1 MKDATTRKAG
11 NKHDTREGWLRAATD
26 ALRPYFVENGYPLP
40 YKIRHSIGFPSTG
53 KHGKRRGEL
62 WHSVTSA
69 DDTYELFI
77 RADLDNP
84 AEVLGVLVHELVHSV
99 LPLDAGH
106 GKLYKEAAAKI
117 GLTGPMRHA
126 MPNPLLADKLQAV
139 ADDLGPLPHAML
151 YLERGRDNSGLVAG
165 PKKQKARLLKAE
177 CTSDGCGFNVRIV
190 AKWVSE
196 VGPPHCPK
204 HGEMRL
210 DTPPADIEDEADADA
225 ATASHDMRE
234 DTLETV

>member
-1 MKDATTRKAG
+1 MRDATGRK
-11 NKHDTREGWLRAATD
+11 NRHDTREGWLRAATD
-26 ALRPYFVENGYPLP
+26 ALRPYFAENGYPLP
-40 YKIRHSIGFPSTG
+40 EKIRHSIGFPSTG

-69 DDTYELFI
+69 DETYELFI
-77 RADLDNP
+77 RADMDDP

-106 GKLYKEAAAKI
+106 GKLYKEAAAKL

-126 MPNPLLADKLQAV
+126 MPNPLLADKLKAI

-151 YLERGRDNSGLVAG
+151 YLERGRDGSALVAG

-177 CTSDGCGFNVRIV
+177 CTGDGCGFNVRIV
-190 AKWVSE
+190 AKWVAE

-210 DTPPADIEDEADADA
+210 DSPPADIEDEADA
-225 ATASHDMRE
+225 ATAPDEMSMRE
-234 DTLETV
+234 DALETV